1 MGCFKCEFSAQRPW
15 MESSGEFILGS
26 DPMRYPNLSFQVSV
40 GRKQVR
46 QRKEFALEGSC
57 LFFPMISKPL
67 APPAGALIL
76 LPPAS
81 PGDPICHLAE
91 PSSLFL
97 VQVGQFKQAT
107 EMNSEILALTSSHS
121 PPWTG
126 SGLFF
131 LLL

>member
-1 MGCFKCEFSAQRPW
+1 
-15 MESSGEFILGS
+15 
-26 DPMRYPNLSFQVSV
+26 MRYPSLSFQVSV

-46 QRKEFALEGSC
+46 QRKEFAPEGSC

-67 APPAGALIL
+67 APAAGALIL

-107 EMNSEILALTSSHS
+107 EMNSEILALPATLLPGLEAVCFFFSSKLFKGTQTL
-121 PPWTG
+121 PPC
-126 SGLFF
+126 LAVY
-131 LLL
+131 L

>member
-1 MGCFKCEFSAQRPW
+1 
-15 MESSGEFILGS
+15 
-26 DPMRYPNLSFQVSV
+26 MRYPNLSFQVSV

-67 APPAGALIL
+67 APAAGALIL

-107 EMNSEILALTSSHS
+107 EMNSEILALPATLLPGLEAVCFFFSSKLFKGTQTL
-121 PPWTG
+121 PPC
-126 SGLFF
+126 LAVY
-131 LLL
+131 L